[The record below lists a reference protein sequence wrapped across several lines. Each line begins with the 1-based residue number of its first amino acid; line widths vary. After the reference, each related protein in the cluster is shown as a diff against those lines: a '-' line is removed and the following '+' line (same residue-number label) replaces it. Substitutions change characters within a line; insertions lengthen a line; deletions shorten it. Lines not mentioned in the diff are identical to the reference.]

1 MSEAFKEAVAEVK
14 SRRSMRDV
22 AEQYGIHI
30 QRNGFCRC
38 PFHSGD
44 NTPSMKIYQR
54 DYHCFACGANGDIF
68 SFVQQM
74 EGCDFKT
81 AFTLLGGEYRKDNSF
96 SAKRQRQLA
105 KKRRKEAQERAER
118 LRERLLCCQREKN
131 MLIDIIRE
139 NEPFMEGTEPVY
151 PEAWCVAVDRFEYV
165 LYEMAEINKELR
177 KGA

>member
-1 MSEAFKEAVAEVK
+1 MREAFREAVAEVK
-14 SRRSMRDV
+14 SHRSMQDV
-22 AEQYGIHI
+22 AEQYGIRI

-54 DYHCFACGANGDIF
+54 DYHCFACGSNGDIF

-81 AFTLLGGEYRKDNSF
+81 AFVLLGGEYKVDDSF

-105 KKRRKEAQERAER
+105 KKRQEEARERTKRLKER
-118 LRERLLCCQREKN
+118 LSHYQKERNL
-131 MLIDIIRE
+131 LIDIMSQ
-139 NEPFMEGTEPVY
+139 NEPFTEGMEPVY
-151 PEAWCVAVDRFEYV
+151 PEAWCAAVDRFEYV
-165 LYEMAEINKELR
+165 MYVIEEINEELR